1 MKRVQALKAL
11 SNDHHQGLVLAK
23 HAMQA
28 AEEYKPAKMVWAEMT
43 MHFSDVLE
51 PHFQIEEATLAEPL
65 RAAGETELVERL
77 EREHAQLR
85 AFFRP
90 GQARGYEELKAF
102 GELLKAHIRFEEREL
117 FEAAQEKLSEHQLQQ
132 VEAAC
137 R

>member
-1 MKRVQALKAL
+1 MKRVRQLQPL

-23 HAMQA
+23 RAMHAA
-28 AEEYKPAKMVWAEMT
+28 DEGKPAEHVWAEMT
-43 MHFSDVLE
+43 LHFSDVLE
-51 PHFQIEEATLAEPL
+51 PHFQIEEETLAEPL
-65 RAAGETELVERL
+65 RSAGETELVERL

-117 FEAAQEKLSEHQLQQ
+117 FEAAQEKLSEEQLQK